1 MTKANL
7 LVLCASLCLSLTTSL
22 AQTNKKEIHKAPT
35 ATASADKTNSSKGL
49 LADQLEIKKKIS
61 SHRKLRDAELKRQL
75 EREELEAPSEDLYG
89 EDSWTDNVNPFA
101 GMTVDV
107 PSNYDIK
114 LDGFVMPITRRQ
126 VTSHYGYRSR
136 FGRMHYGI
144 DLSLSVGDTVR
155 AAYSGKVRVADYE
168 GRGYGHYLVIR
179 HPNGLETVYGHLH
192 RRIVTEGTIVK
203 AGDPI
208 GLGGNTGRSTG
219 PHLHFE
225 ARFMGIPLNPAEL
238 FDFGLGAPHQ
248 DVYAFA
254 KNNYRRAI
262 STASMARAKAS
273 SPSNKTAK
281 DKPKTYRVRRG
292 DTLAEI
298 ADKYDMSVSQL
309 KRLNGLK
316 SSKLKPGKSL
326 RVS

>member
-7 LVLCASLCLSLTTSL
+7 LVLCASLCLSFTSL
-22 AQTNKKEIHKAPT
+22 AQTNKKELHKAPT
-35 ATASADKTNSSKGL
+35 ATASADKTNASKGL

-75 EREELEAPSEDLYG
+75 EREKLEAPSEDLYG

-101 GMTVDV
+101 GMNVNV
-107 PSNYDIK
+107 PSNYDIQ
-114 LDGFVMPITRRQ
+114 LDGFVMPLARGR
-126 VTSHYGYRSR
+126 VTSHYGYRAR
-136 FGRMHYGI
+136 FGRNHYGI
-144 DLSLSVGDTVR
+144 DLALNVGDTVR

-192 RRIVTEGTIVK
+192 RRIVTEGTVVK

-225 ARFMGIPLNPAEL
+225 ARFMGIALNPAEL
-238 FDFGLGAPHQ
+238 FDFNLGSPQQ
-248 DVYAFA
+248 DIYAFS
-254 KNNYRRAI
+254 KDNYRRAV
-262 STASMARAKAS
+262 SAASMARAKAA
-273 SPSNKTAK
+273 SPSKKLAK

-298 ADKYDMSVSQL
+298 ASKYNMSVKQL
-309 KRLNGLK
+309 KRLNGI
-316 SSKLKPGKSL
+316 SGSKLKPGKSL

>member
-1 MTKANL
+1 MTKATL
-7 LVLCASLCLSLTTSL
+7 LVLCASLCLSFTSL
-22 AQTNKKEIHKAPT
+22 AQTSSKEIHKAPT
-35 ATASADKTNSSKGL
+35 ETTSANKTTSSRGL

-75 EREELEAPSEDLYG
+75 EREALQAPSEDLYG

-101 GMTVDV
+101 GMSVDV
-107 PSNYDIK
+107 PNTYDIK
-114 LDGFVMPITRRQ
+114 LDGFVMPLERRQ
-126 VTSHYGYRSR
+126 VTSNYGYRAR

-144 DLSLSVGDTVR
+144 DLALNVGDTVR

-192 RRIVTEGTIVK
+192 RRIVAEGTIVK

-225 ARFMGIPLNPAEL
+225 ARFMGIALNPAEL
-238 FDFGLGAPHQ
+238 FDFQLGAPQQ
-248 DVYAFA
+248 DVYAFV
-254 KNNYRRAI
+254 KNSYRRAL
-262 STASMARAKAS
+262 STASMARAKAANPSKKS
-273 SPSNKTAK
+273 SRE
-281 DKPKTYRVRRG
+281 KPQTYRVRRG

-298 ADKYDMSVSQL
+298 AEKYDMTVGQL
-309 KRLNGLK
+309 KRLNGLR